1 LEEVAELV
9 SHKVLVEVDDNS
21 ALIVGTP
28 ERILGQQHRPYPINL
43 LNIITVTF
51 IAYQIIINVKISLLS

>member
-21 ALIVGTP
+21 ALIVGNP
-28 ERILGQQHRPYPINL
+28 QGILIQQHGPYPINL
-43 LNIITVTF
+43 LNIITVTL
-51 IAYQIIINVKISLLS
+51 IAYQIIINVKIRLLI